1 MMLMQDPPIVEP
13 SVPDIRTTTIFLN
26 ESPVY
31 LNPLHHSRIDDESMK

>member
-1 MMLMQDPPIVEP
+1 MKSMMLMQDPPIVEP

-31 LNPLHHSRIDDESMK
+31 LNPPTPFEDR